1 MFYIILKK
9 RYIKSPKLYVHH
21 SILKDLKINSS
32 NISNKS
38 RKTIS
43 VTNSNSVCFWISIKL
58 KSKLTSS
65 SKSKY

>member
-43 VTNSNSVCFWISIKL
+43 VTNSNSVCF
-58 KSKLTSS
+58 
-65 SKSKY
+65 